1 MEEQSGDGL
10 PTKTRAGS
18 TTMTHEPKT
27 PISKVVEQSQ
37 EEAEVEGH
45 RRFMGTPQDDSEA
58 ESQTK

>member
-1 MEEQSGDGL
+1 
-10 PTKTRAGS
+10 
-18 TTMTHEPKT
+18 MTHEPKT

-45 RRFMGTPQDDSEA
+45 RRFMDTPQGASGA